1 MNDKDILQ
9 RFLFE
14 NASVRGEI
22 VRLNESYQT
31 IIRQHDY
38 PSAIRQLLG
47 EALVAVSLLSATI
60 KFKGRLTIQ
69 FRGNAKLK
77 LLLAQCDQALHLRGL
92 VQWAEGIGQED
103 IYHAFHK
110 GLLAILMDPEDQAA
124 KRYEGIVAWEGQSL
138 AESIEN
144 YFKNSEQLATRLWIA
159 VDQSSAVGLLLQVLP
174 DNNSDTHQENWD
186 HLIHLSS
193 TLTPQELLTLD
204 NQTLLH
210 RLYAEEDIRLFE
222 SEPVTFQCT
231 CSVERSENALLLLE
245 REEVERELKDKQKIV
260 VTCDFCNKEY
270 HFDRVDIARIF
281 NRGEKSSGSL
291 Q

>member
-22 VRLNESYQT
+22 VRLNDVYKT
-31 IIRQHDY
+31 IIHQHDY

-47 EALVAVSLLSATI
+47 EALVAVTLLSATI
-60 KFKGRLTIQ
+60 KFKGRLTVQ

-92 VQWAEGIGQED
+92 VQWIEGIEQED
-103 IYHAFHK
+103 ISHAFHK
-110 GLLAILMDPEDQAA
+110 GLLAILMDPENQAA

-174 DNNSDTHQENWD
+174 DDNADTHQENWE
-186 HLIHLSS
+186 HLVHLSS
-193 TLTPQELLTLD
+193 TLMPQELLTWD

-222 SEPVTFQCT
+222 SQPVTFQCT
-231 CSVERSENALLLLE
+231 CSVQRSENALLLLD
-245 REEVERELKDKQKIV
+245 REEIERELKDKQKIV

-270 HFDRVDIARIF
+270 HFDRVDIALIF
-281 NRGEKSSGSL
+281 NRGAK
-291 Q
+291 